1 MKAIIDFSM
10 NKVAAMVIMI
20 VIVFGAGAYS
30 GSSLKVEN
38 MPEFSFPFVAISTT
52 YQASPQDVMSQV
64 TKPIEDKVANIAG
77 LRMLSSTSSDN
88 FSSIFLQ
95 FNEKVNIDKTK
106 QDLESL
112 VQDVS
117 LPQSASRPKVSTFG
131 MSSEPVYYMA
141 MHATGSMS
149 QTELDQLFEKEMKP
163 RFEAINGI
171 DHMDA
176 IGARKSSL
184 DIQLDAG
191 ALAAYQLSPSKVN
204 ASIQA
209 AMANGSVG
217 VVKFNGNTQMTRVA
231 GKLESL
237 YELKNLEI
245 ATPAGTM
252 VQLKDIS
259 KIEAVNESN
268 FIARLDD
275 KPAIGIHLY
284 KTAAANAVE
293 FSDAVQAL
301 IREWEQTNPK
311 ATFKTLYDSASEVKG
326 SIKGLVKE
334 GFLGIVLAAL
344 MILFFLRNLRM
355 TLIVVVS
362 IPLSI
367 LMTLVMM
374 KYMNIT
380 LNIMSLGG
388 MFIAVGRVVDDSI
401 VVIESI
407 YANLQKAQKR
417 NESVVILAVKQ
428 VAMAISSSTLVTVGV
443 FLPIGLVSGFIGALF
458 RPFAITVSIALLASL
473 LVSLTV
479 IPMLAKLMVL
489 NNVKATEA
497 KEHEGGRMVAWYEKA
512 LVWSLNHRTVTL
524 LLSGF
529 MLVATIA
536 GTVPVLPKG
545 LLPYSPPPK
554 QMNYS
559 IQLPND
565 TTFASNDLQ
574 AKQIEALLRDAKD
587 ENDEPQFMFVEAL
600 VGYAGNA
607 KERFPSYLQIITEVR
622 SDADTKVV
630 QDRYHKLILAQLPK
644 GSEVMPGSFSGGSS
658 GPAGP
663 DFTYVIFGD
672 DQKTLKQVAGQIK
685 DKMKQ
690 FPELREIKDNLGDG
704 KKEVQIT
711 VDPNKAGQF
720 GLEVTTIQGLTAEW
734 IGRSQLGDV
743 RLDNTLYQ
751 AAVELAPE
759 DKNSME
765 QLGQMPIQTA
775 DGSIVYLNE
784 VAKLEETDAPTAFE
798 RESQKLMVALTAK
811 IDSADKAAIS
821 NAVMNAIR
829 EVEFPPGVTN
839 TTRGANIDMMEG
851 FKEMFVAMGAA
862 VAIVYLI
869 MVLCFGN
876 AGTPFAILFSLPLAI
891 IGGLLGLV
899 VAGESL
905 NMTSMIGFLMLIG
918 IVVTN
923 AIVLLDRAQQLRKE
937 GYLVRQALIEAGK
950 VRLRPIIMTAGATI
964 AAMVPLTLGLTKGL
978 LISKSLAVVV
988 IGGLITSTILTLVV
1002 VPIIYEM
1009 IESFKA
1015 RMKRLFNRKGKISP
1029 EHEIGV

>member
-1 MKAIIDFSM
+1 MKAIIHFSM
-10 NKVAAMVIMI
+10 NKVAAMIIMI

-38 MPEFSFPFVAISTT
+38 MPEFSFPFVAITTT

-64 TKPIEDKVANIAG
+64 TKPIEDKIANVAG
-77 LRMLSSTSSDN
+77 LTMLSSASSDN
-88 FSSIFLQ
+88 VSNILLQ
-95 FNEKVNIDKTK
+95 FNEKVDIDKTK

-117 LPQSASRPKVSTFG
+117 LPQSSSRPKVSTFG

-141 MHATGSMS
+141 IYATDSMS
-149 QTELDQLFEKEMKP
+149 QTELDQLFDKEMKP

-171 DHMDA
+171 DHMDT
-176 IGARKSSL
+176 IGVRKSSL
-184 DIQLDAG
+184 DVQLDAG
-191 ALAAYQLSPSKVN
+191 ALAAYRLSPSSVN

-217 VVKFNGNTQMTRVA
+217 VVKFNGNTQMTRVT
-231 GKLESL
+231 GKLGSL

-245 ATPAGTM
+245 VTPAGTT

-259 KIEAVNESN
+259 EIKAVNESDFN
-268 FIARLDD
+268 ARLDD

-293 FSDAVQAL
+293 FSDSVKAL
-301 IREWEQTNPK
+301 ISEWEQTNPEV
-311 ATFKTLYDSASEVKG
+311 TFKTLYDSASEVKG

-334 GFLGIVLAAL
+334 GLMGIVLAAL

-355 TLIVVVS
+355 TLIVIVS

-367 LMTLVMM
+367 LLTLVVM

-407 YANLQKAQKR
+407 YSNLQKAQKR
-417 NESVVILAVKQ
+417 NESVIVLAVKQ

-443 FLPIGLVSGFIGALF
+443 FLPIGLVTGFIGALF

-489 NNVKATEA
+489 NSAKATDV
-497 KEHEGGRMVAWYEKA
+497 KEHDGGKLADWYEKT
-512 LVWSLNHRTVTL
+512 LVWSLKHRIITL
-524 LLSGF
+524 LLSGV

-536 GTVPVLPKG
+536 GTVPFLPKG

-559 IQLPND
+559 IRLPND
-565 TTFASNDLQ
+565 TTFASTDLQ

-587 ENDEPQFMFVEAL
+587 ENNAPQFMFVEAL
-600 VGYAGNA
+600 VGYAGDA
-607 KERFPSYLQIITEVR
+607 KERVTSYLQIITEVNA
-622 SDADTKVV
+622 DADTKVV

-644 GSEVMPGSFSGGSS
+644 GSEVMPGSFSEGSS
-658 GPAGP
+658 GPTGP

-672 DQKTLKQVAGQIK
+672 DQKTLAQVAEQIK
-685 DKMKQ
+685 AKMKQ
-690 FPELREIKDNLGDG
+690 FPKLKEIKDNLGDG

-711 VDPNKAGQF
+711 VDPNKARPF
-720 GLEVTTIQGLTAEW
+720 GLDVTSIQGLTTEW

-751 AAVELAPE
+751 AAVELSPK

-784 VAKLEETDAPTAFE
+784 VAKLEEVEAPTAFQ
-798 RESQKLMVALTAK
+798 RESQKLMVSLTAK
-811 IDSADKAAIS
+811 IASADKAAGT
-821 NAVMNAIR
+821 NAVMSAIQ
-829 EVEFPPGVTN
+829 EIEFPPGVTN
-839 TTRGANIDMMEG
+839 TIRGANTDMLEG
-851 FKEMFVAMGAA
+851 FQQMFVAMGVA

-891 IGGLLGLV
+891 IGGLLGLA

-937 GYLVRQALIEAGK
+937 GYLVRQSLIEAGK

-964 AAMVPLTLGLTKGL
+964 AAMVPLTLGLTKGE

-988 IGGLITSTILTLVV
+988 IGGLITSTVLTLVV
-1002 VPIIYEM
+1002 VPIVYEM
-1009 IESFKA
+1009 IESFKT
-1015 RMKRLFNRKGKISP
+1015 RMGRLFNRKRKNSP
-1029 EHEIGV
+1029 EQEISV

>member
-1 MKAIIDFSM
+1 LKAIIDFSM

-64 TKPIEDKVANIAG
+64 TKPIEDKIANVPG
-77 LRMLSSTSSDN
+77 LRMLSSTSSDS
-88 FSSIFLQ
+88 FSSILLQ
-95 FNEKVNIDKTK
+95 FNEKVDIDKTK

-112 VQDVS
+112 VQDVN

-141 MHATGSMS
+141 MYATDSMS

-163 RFEAINGI
+163 RFDAIGGI

-191 ALAAYQLSPSKVN
+191 ALAAYQLSPSEVN

-209 AMANGSVG
+209 AVANGSVG
-217 VVKFNGNTQMTRVA
+217 VVKFNGNTQMTRVT
-231 GKLESL
+231 GKLNSL

-245 ATPAGTM
+245 ATTTGTT

-284 KTAAANAVE
+284 KTADTNAVE

-301 IREWEQTNPK
+301 IREWEQTNPEV
-311 ATFKTLYDSASEVKG
+311 TFKTLYDSASEVKG
-326 SIKGLVKE
+326 SIKGLIKE
-334 GFLGIVLAAL
+334 GVMGIVLAAL

-367 LMTLVMM
+367 LLTLVMM

-407 YANLQKAQKR
+407 YTNLQKAQKR
-417 NESVVILAVKQ
+417 NESVIILAVKQ

-443 FLPIGLVSGFIGALF
+443 FLPIGLVTGFIGALF

-489 NNVKATEA
+489 NNVKSTDA
-497 KEHEGGRMVAWYEKA
+497 KEHDGGKMERWYEKT
-512 LVWSLNHRTVTL
+512 LVWSLKHKVVTL

-529 MLVATIA
+529 LLIVTIV
-536 GTVPVLPKG
+536 GTIPFLPMG

-565 TTFASNDLQ
+565 TTFASTDLQ
-574 AKQIEALLRDAKD
+574 ARQIEALLKDAKN
-587 ENDEPQFMFVEAL
+587 ESGGPQFTFVEAL
-600 VGYAGNA
+600 VGYAGDA
-607 KERFPSYLQIITEVR
+607 QERVPSYLQIITEVDA
-622 SDADTKVV
+622 DADTKAV
-630 QDRYHKLILAQLPK
+630 QDRYQKLILAQLPK
-644 GSEVMPGSFSGGSS
+644 GTEVMPGSFSEGSS
-658 GPAGP
+658 GPSGP

-672 DQKTLKQVAGQIK
+672 DQKTLAQVAEQIK
-685 DKMKQ
+685 GKMKP
-690 FPELREIKDNLGDG
+690 FSELKEIKDNLGDG

-711 VDPNKAGQF
+711 VDPNKARQF
-720 GLEVTTIQGLTAEW
+720 GLDVPRIQGLTAEW
-734 IGRSQLGDV
+734 IGRSPLGDV

-751 AAVELAPE
+751 AAVELAPQ
-759 DKNSME
+759 DKNSLQ
-765 QLGQMPIQTA
+765 QLGQMPIRTA
-775 DGSIVYLNE
+775 NGSVVYLNE
-784 VAKLEETDAPTAFE
+784 VAHLEEVDSPTAFQ
-798 RESQKLMVALTAK
+798 RESQKLMVSLTAK
-811 IDSADKAAIS
+811 IDSADKATVT
-821 NAVMNAIR
+821 NAVLSAIQ
-829 EVEFPPGVTN
+829 EVEFPSGVTN
-839 TTRGANIDMMEG
+839 TIRGTNIDMMEG
-851 FKEMFVAMGAA
+851 FSQMFVAMGVA

-876 AGTPFAILFSLPLAI
+876 AGTPFAILFSLPLAV

-937 GYLVRQALIEAGK
+937 GYMVRPALIEAGK

-1002 VPIIYEM
+1002 VPIVYEM

-1015 RMKRLFNRKGKISP
+1015 RMSRLFNRKGKVSSGQ
-1029 EHEIGV
+1029 ELNV

>member
-38 MPEFSFPFVAISTT
+38 MPEFSFPFVAITTT

-64 TKPIEDKVANIAG
+64 TKPIEDKVANTPG
-77 LRMLSSTSSDN
+77 LRMLSSSSSDN
-88 FSSIFLQ
+88 YSSIFLQ
-95 FNEKVNIDKTK
+95 FNEKVDIDKTK

-141 MHATGSMS
+141 MYATDSMS
-149 QTELDQLFEKEMKP
+149 QAELDQLFEKEMKP
-163 RFEAINGI
+163 RFDAVGGI
-171 DHMDA
+171 DHIDA

-191 ALAAYQLSPSKVN
+191 ALAAYQLSPSDVN

-209 AMANGSVG
+209 AVANGSVG
-217 VVKFNGNTQMTRVA
+217 VVKFNGNTQMTRVT
-231 GKLESL
+231 GKLHSL

-245 ATPAGTM
+245 VTAAGTT

-284 KTAAANAVE
+284 KTADTNAVE

-301 IREWEQTNPK
+301 IREWERTNPEV
-311 ATFKTLYDSASEVKG
+311 TFKTLYDSASEVKG

-334 GFLGIVLAAL
+334 GVLGIVLAAL

-367 LMTLVMM
+367 LLTLVVM

-417 NESVVILAVKQ
+417 NESVIILAVKQ

-443 FLPIGLVSGFIGALF
+443 FLPIGLVTGFIGALF

-489 NNVKATEA
+489 NNDKATDA
-497 KEHEGGRMVAWYEKA
+497 KEHGGGKMERWYEKT
-512 LVWSLNHRTVTL
+512 LVWSLKHKAVTL

-529 MLVATIA
+529 LLIATIA
-536 GTVPVLPKG
+536 GTIPFLPMG

-565 TTFASNDLQ
+565 TTFASTDLQ
-574 AKQIEALLRDAKD
+574 ARQIEALLQDAKD
-587 ENDEPQFMFVEAL
+587 ESGEPQFTFVEAL
-600 VGYAGNA
+600 VGYAGDA
-607 KERFPSYLQIITEVR
+607 QERVPSYLQIITEVR
-622 SDADTKVV
+622 ADADTKAV
-630 QDRYHKLILAQLPK
+630 QNRYQKLILAQLPK
-644 GSEVMPGSFSGGSS
+644 GTEVMPGSFAEGSS
-658 GPAGP
+658 GPSGP

-672 DQKTLKQVAGQIK
+672 DQKTLAQVAEQIK
-685 DKMKQ
+685 GKMKQ
-690 FPELREIKDNLGDG
+690 FPELKEIKDNLGDG

-711 VDPNKAGQF
+711 VDPNKARQF
-720 GLEVTTIQGLTAEW
+720 GLDVPRIQGLTAEW
-734 IGRSQLGDV
+734 IGKSPLGDV

-759 DKNSME
+759 DKNSLE
-765 QLGQMPIQTA
+765 QLGQMPIRTPN
-775 DGSIVYLNE
+775 GIVYLNE
-784 VAKLEETDAPTAFE
+784 VANLEEVDSPTAFQ
-798 RESQKLMVALTAK
+798 RESQKLMVSLTAK
-811 IDSADKAAIS
+811 IDSADKATVS
-821 NAVMNAIR
+821 NAVLSAIQ
-829 EVEFPPGVTN
+829 EVEFPSGVTN
-839 TTRGANIDMMEG
+839 TIRGTNIDMMEG
-851 FKEMFVAMGAA
+851 FQQMFAAMGVA

-876 AGTPFAILFSLPLAI
+876 AGTPFAILFSLPLAV

-937 GYLVRQALIEAGK
+937 GYLARPALIEAGK

-1002 VPIIYEM
+1002 VPIVYEM
-1009 IESFKA
+1009 IESFKT
-1015 RMKRLFNRKGKISP
+1015 RMSRLFRRKGKVSP
-1029 EHEIGV
+1029 GQELNV